1 MDTAVALEA
10 RRLLDRYL
18 IEVVEAFELCP
29 WAASARRR
37 GEILVAIIGDGPHV
51 DAQVKAAVDEVSA
64 DETVAI
70 GMVVLAAAPLTPSGL
85 RRLRDRVLE
94 GRRDVAIADFHPEAA
109 VDLTSAARL
118 VPFLRRSP
126 DPMLQVVPHRVLATV
141 KRTVSSVL
149 RADQLAMLAGLAAPV
164 PSMADRVA
172 DANRA
177 TVVRVGPEVV
187 AAVIDDI
194 RRDRDHT
201 YARLGLGVDSGQEA
215 G

>member
-1 MDTAVALEA
+1 MDTAITLEA

-37 GEILVAIIGDGPHV
+37 GEVHVEVVGDGSLIDTAV
-51 DAQVKAAVDEVSA
+51 NAAVDRIAA
-64 DETVAI
+64 DDRIAI

-85 RRLRDRVLE
+85 RRLRDRVLI

-126 DPMLQVVPHRVLATV
+126 DPMLQVVPHRVLASV
-141 KRTVSSVL
+141 KRSAPTVV
-149 RADQLAMLAGLAAPV
+149 RADQLAMLAGLVAPA
-164 PSMADRVA
+164 PSLADRVA
-172 DANRA
+172 DANRE
-177 TVVRVGPEVV
+177 TVERVGPDVV

-194 RRDRDHT
+194 RRDRDDT
-201 YARLGLGVDSGQEA
+201 YARLGLAADPGQEA

>member
-37 GEILVAIIGDGPHV
+37 GEIRVAIVGEGPHV
-51 DAQVKAAVDEVSA
+51 DAQVNAAIDQMSA
-64 DETVAI
+64 DESVAI

-126 DPMLQVVPHRVLATV
+126 DPMLQVVPHRVLASV
-141 KRTVSSVL
+141 KRTVPSVM
-149 RADQLAMLAGLAAPV
+149 RSDQLAMLAGLQAPA
-164 PSMADRVA
+164 PSIADKVA
-172 DANRA
+172 DTNKA
-177 TVVRVGPEVV
+177 TVVRVGPDVV
-187 AAVIDDI
+187 AAVIEDI

-201 YARLGLGVDSGQEA
+201 YARLGRGADPGQEA